1 MQKKFGTEDYTNK
14 VLNAL
19 QGLKM
24 QFPRGILSAELK
36 EKLTRLGIACHSS
49 IMAEYIKHQV
59 LTKVG
64 GGPRTGYL
72 INPSLE
78 AIKAAHAHACHQ
90 RTKVVA
96 PTTTPTRVESASITT
111 TDLSRFTPRQ
121 LMEELARRGYKG
133 ELTYV
138 RVERID
144 ITHF

>member
-1 MQKKFGTEDYTNK
+1 MQKKFATEDYTNK

-19 QGLKM
+19 SGLKM
-24 QFPRGILSAELK
+24 QFPRGITSSELK

-78 AIKAAHAHACHQ
+78 AIKAAHTGHQ

-96 PTTTPTRVESASITT
+96 PTHTQESTSTAIPTTE
-111 TDLSRFTPRQ
+111 LSRFTPRQ
-121 LMEELARRGYKG
+121 LMEELAKRGYKG

>member
-1 MQKKFGTEDYTNK
+1 MKKKFGTEDYTNK

-19 QGLKM
+19 NGLKM

-78 AIKAAHAHACHQ
+78 AIKAAHNGHQ

-96 PTTTPTRVESASITT
+96 PTTRVESTNQATT
-111 TDLSRFTPRQ
+111 ELSRFTPRQ
-121 LMEELARRGYKG
+121 LMEELAKRGYKG
-133 ELTYV
+133 ELTYT
-138 RVERID
+138 RIERID

>member
-1 MQKKFGTEDYTNK
+1 MKKKFATEDYTTK

-78 AIKAAHAHACHQ
+78 AIKAAHVGHQ

-96 PTTTPTRVESASITT
+96 PAQHVESESTPTAACV
-111 TDLSRFTPRQ
+111 LSRFTPRQ

-133 ELTYV
+133 ELTYT
-138 RVERID
+138 RVERIN
-144 ITHF
+144 ISNF

>member
-1 MQKKFGTEDYTNK
+1 MKKKFGTEDYTNK

-19 QGLKM
+19 NGLKM

-78 AIKAAHAHACHQ
+78 AIKAAHAGHQ

-96 PTTTPTRVESASITT
+96 PTTTRVESTNQATT
-111 TDLSRFTPRQ
+111 ELSRFTPRQ
-121 LMEELARRGYKG
+121 LMEELAKRGYKG

>member
-1 MQKKFGTEDYTNK
+1 MKKKFGTEDYTTK

-36 EKLTRLGIACHSS
+36 EKLQRLGIACHSS

-78 AIKAAHAHACHQ
+78 AIKAAHTGHQ

-96 PTTTPTRVESASITT
+96 PTTTRESASTVAPT
-111 TDLSRFTPRQ
+111 ELSRFTPRQ
-121 LMEELARRGYKG
+121 LMEELAKRGYKG

>member
-1 MQKKFGTEDYTNK
+1 MKKKFTTEDYTNK
-14 VLNAL
+14 VLNGL

-78 AIKAAHAHACHQ
+78 AIKAAHNGHQ
-90 RTKVVA
+90 KHKVIA
-96 PTTTPTRVESASITT
+96 PVQHVESESTPTAACV
-111 TDLSRFTPRQ
+111 LSRFTPRQ
-121 LMEELARRGYKG
+121 LMEELAKRGYKG

>member
-1 MQKKFGTEDYTNK
+1 MQKKFMTEDYTNK

-19 QGLKM
+19 NGLKM
-24 QFPRGILSAELK
+24 QFPRGITSAELK

-78 AIKAAHAHACHQ
+78 AIKAAHNGHQ

-96 PTTTPTRVESASITT
+96 PTPTHESASTAIPT

-121 LMEELARRGYKG
+121 LMEELAKRGYKG